1 MKIYHKKNFAVGL
14 GLSLL
19 GAANLGLMV
28 WKGWQVR
35 ETVTAL
41 LCLLLGIG
49 SLLRSLSRDMA
60 REDILEERDER
71 NRLVAL
77 KYRSSAL
84 RLTQGISFVL
94 MLLLFVLSKTSGQQS
109 LLLVGLGLAM
119 ALSVSI
125 WSELG
130 AELYHQKHT

>member
-1 MKIYHKKNFAVGL
+1 MKIYYKKNFAVGL

-49 SLLRSLSRDMA
+49 SLLRSLSRC
-60 REDILEERDER
+60 LLYTSPSPRD
-71 NRLVAL
+71 A
-77 KYRSSAL
+77 
-84 RLTQGISFVL
+84 
-94 MLLLFVLSKTSGQQS
+94 
-109 LLLVGLGLAM
+109 
-119 ALSVSI
+119 
-125 WSELG
+125 
-130 AELYHQKHT
+130 